1 MYYIS
6 LDRVQVYL
14 ENFASK
20 TANNFKSTGNG
31 LTYVFYHTIRNQFW
45 KIILKFTLI
54 SCILE
59 FHLQEFEIP

>member
-31 LTYVFYHTIRNQFW
+31 LTYVLYYTIRNQFW
-45 KIILKFTLI
+45 KIILKFT
-54 SCILE
+54 
-59 FHLQEFEIP
+59 